1 MTGGAETTDLLASV
15 SLVYLATGAMLALA
29 LAFSL
34 GRLLRGPTLA
44 DRVIALD
51 LIGFIAVGAIG
62 LFAMT
67 ADLPSLLAVALV
79 AALILF
85 LGTAA
90 FAMYLQRRS
99 AS

>member
-1 MTGGAETTDLLASV
+1 MSAALAQTSDFANLHWVYLVAGAVLAL
-15 SLVYLATGAMLALA
+15 SLVL
-29 LAFSL
+29 SL

-62 LFAMT
+62 VFSMA
-67 ADLPSLLAVALV
+67 AGLPSLLAVAIV

-90 FAMYLQRRS
+90 FAIYLQRRS
-99 AS
+99 DT

>member
-1 MTGGAETTDLLASV
+1 MIHALAQSSELADLHWIYLVAGSTLALSLLLA
-15 SLVYLATGAMLALA
+15 
-29 LAFSL
+29 L

-62 LFAMT
+62 VFAM
-67 ADLPSLLAVALV
+67 AASLPSLIAVAIV

-90 FAMYLQRRS
+90 FAIYLQRRS
-99 AS
+99 DA